1 MRTIA
6 KALMCA
12 VATTGFSTAAN
23 ATITWSTNQALG
35 QGQTVEL
42 QNNQTVTA
50 GNVLVGFTNQTN
62 TQIDFKSNE
71 TINTQ
76 SAGQAKIFGSD
87 GLLNNLTFYADNP
100 LLGFGYLEF
109 NLFEN
114 GASATATGVTLSG
127 YDADD
132 PSNVFSQFFSLSNGE
147 NFFSAIASGGEIITK
162 VSFTTSGGG
171 VTDFRQLRLDVVD
184 NNGNSLPEP
193 STWAMMLFGFGAAG
207 VALRRS
213 RRKTALISQLA

>member
-42 QNNQTVTA
+42 ANSQTVTP

-62 TQIDFKSNE
+62 TQIDFTSNE

-114 GASATATGVTLSG
+114 GNTATATGVDLFG
-127 YDADD
+127 YDETNS
-132 PSNVFSQFFSLSNGE
+132 PWHEFFSLSNGE
-147 NFFSAIASGGEIITK
+147 NFFSALASDGEIITK
-162 VSFTTSGGG
+162 VSFTTAGGG
-171 VTDFRQLRLDVVD
+171 VSDFRQLRLDVVD
-184 NNGNSLPEP
+184 QNGNSLPEP

-213 RRKTALISQLA
+213 RRKTTLISQLA

>member
-6 KALMCA
+6 KALLCA
-12 VATTGFSTAAN
+12 AATVGFSTAAN

-35 QGQTVEL
+35 QGQTIQL
-42 QNNQTVTA
+42 ANSQTVTP
-50 GNVLVGFTNQTN
+50 GNTLVGYTNQTN
-62 TQIDFKSNE
+62 TQIDFQSTE
-71 TINTQ
+71 TIDTQ
-76 SAGQAKIFGSD
+76 SAGQARIFGDD
-87 GLLNNLTFYADNP
+87 GLLNNLTFFADNT
-100 LLGFGYLEF
+100 LLGFGYVEF

-132 PSNVFSQFFSLSNGE
+132 PSNIFSTFFSLSNGE
-147 NFFSAIASGGEIITK
+147 NFFSAITSGGEIITK

-184 NNGNSLPEP
+184 NNGNTLPEP

-207 VALRRS
+207 IALRLSVRASNAPRS
-213 RRKTALISQLA
+213 Y